1 VVGSAL
7 GAALGPELGPTDG
20 PVDGGVDAD
29 APADVD
35 VAGWYV
41 KVGAVGL
48 LAQALRITA
57 VRPRR
62 ITRDGRGRSSLTS
75 LA

>member
-1 VVGSAL
+1 
-7 GAALGPELGPTDG
+7 
-20 PVDGGVDAD
+20 VDGRAD
-29 APADVD
+29 GGAPADVD
-35 VAGWYV
+35 GAGWYV
-41 KVGAVGL
+41 KLGAVGL

-57 VRPRR
+57 ARPRT